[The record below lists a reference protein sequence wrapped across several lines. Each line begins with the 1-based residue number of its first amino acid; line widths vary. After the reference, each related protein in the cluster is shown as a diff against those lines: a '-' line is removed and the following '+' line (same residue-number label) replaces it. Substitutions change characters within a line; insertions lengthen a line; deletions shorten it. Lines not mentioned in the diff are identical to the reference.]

1 MFQVVTVICMR
12 SCELWQSYAAARPT
26 AQVRFDA
33 RMLDA
38 AQNSQEALAH
48 LISREWEAGM
58 QDRPQRPQV
67 VIVGAGFGGLEAC
80 KVLAK
85 VEVDVTLVATT
96 ASSHF
101 FIRSRRR
108 RCRLLM
114 WPGRSAPSC
123 AIRRT
128 CA

>member
-1 MFQVVTVICMR
+1 
-12 SCELWQSYAAARPT
+12 
-26 AQVRFDA
+26 
-33 RMLDA
+33 
-38 AQNSQEALAH
+38 
-48 LISREWEAGM
+48 M

-108 RCRLLM
+108 RCRLPM